1 MPLVVSCDMELPPGT
16 APYPNSS
23 QDNAFANP
31 EETQAGSAHFGGP
44 YKQRYLNGLWRD
56 YCFVLD
62 ARGPRP
68 RRVPYCSLYSPG
80 GVSERGCWIPWWTDV
95 HRETP
100 ACEPRKHAHPPAPP
114 MPWCMWGFTRGPT
127 SAVSRTVYKLAAMQL
142 AAEPRFAT
150 QPPLAAHAHSA
161 FFFGA
166 SAFLPKRSSMT
177 E

>member
-1 MPLVVSCDMELPPGT
+1 MPLVMTWRCRPEQRLRT
-16 APYPNSS
+16 NSS
-23 QDNAFANP
+23 QDNSFANP

-44 YKQRYLNGLWRD
+44 YKLRYLNGLWRD
-56 YCFVLD
+56 NCFVD

-68 RRVPYCSLYSPG
+68 RRVPYCSLYSRVVSQREGAGSRG
-80 GVSERGCWIPWWTDV
+80 GATCTERRLHASRASKP
-95 HRETP
+95 TP
-100 ACEPRKHAHPPAPP
+100 RALRCHGACG
-114 MPWCMWGFTRGPT
+114 GFTRGPT